1 LNRDRKDHKGNQER
15 KLIKDI
21 LEVIVPAIILFLVVR
36 TFIFEVRIVPSGSM
50 SPTIIENDRFIAG
63 KITLKFRAPR
73 RGEILVFEPPAAAQF
88 STDYVKRVIGLPG
101 ETWEMRDGDVYIN
114 GVLLDE
120 PYLPKSAKIYGNFPP
135 VKIPEDH
142 YFMMGDNRN
151 ASEDSRYWG
160 CMPAG
165 NIRGR
170 AVFRLWPLD
179 RLGSIK

>member
-1 LNRDRKDHKGNQER
+1 MSKDR

-63 KITLKFRAPR
+63 KVTLKFRAPR
-73 RGEILVFEPPAAAQF
+73 RGEILVFKPPASAQF

-101 ETWEMRDGDVYIN
+101 ETWEMREGAVYIN
-114 GVLLDE
+114 GERLEE
-120 PYLPKSAKIYGNFPP
+120 PYLPKNVKIYGNFSP

-151 ASEDSRYWG
+151 SSEDSRYWG
-160 CMPAG
+160 FMPAR

-170 AVFRLWPLD
+170 AVFRLWPLN
-179 RLGSIK
+179 RFGAIK

>member
-1 LNRDRKDHKGNQER
+1 LSKNR

-36 TFIFEVRIVPSGSM
+36 TFVFEVRVVPSGSM

-63 KITLKFRAPR
+63 KVTLKFRAPR
-73 RGEILVFEPPAAAQF
+73 RGEILVFKPPASAQF

-101 ETWEMRDGDVYIN
+101 ETWEMRDGAVYIN
-114 GVLLDE
+114 GSPLEE
-120 PYLPKSAKIYGNFPP
+120 PYLPQNVKIYGNFAP

-151 ASEDSRYWG
+151 SSEDSRYWG
-160 CMPAG
+160 FMPAK

-179 RLGSIK
+179 RFGSIY